1 MRKALLWSVALIV
14 AIGIGGYAASS
25 FSPWPAAIA
34 IRVPFDL
41 DAWRMN
47 ALLTRHVPAGVS
59 ARYDVPYLANE
70 ADARLDIYYP
80 SALENTERTL
90 PTVVWIHGGAF
101 IAGSRSLVSN
111 YLKIVAA
118 AGYTVVGIG
127 YSIAPGASY
136 PTPVR
141 QANAALAYLKENGH
155 VLHVDASRIVL
166 AGDSAGAQI
175 AAQLANI
182 ISVPAY
188 ASDVG
193 LEPAIERTRLQGVVL
208 FCGVFD
214 LVDANAAGSFTAFVE
229 SILWAYSGT
238 RNYLTDPA
246 FAKASVARYVTG
258 AFPPA
263 FISVGNGDPLES
275 QSRELARVLED
286 RGVSVDTLFFA
297 EVYNPPVRHV
307 YQFSLDTEAGRLAF
321 ERSTAF
327 LGDLMPRD

>member
-1 MRKALLWSVALIV
+1 MRKVVLWVVALIV
-14 AIGIGGYAASS
+14 AIGIGGYAASR
-25 FSPWPAAIA
+25 FNPWPAAIA

-47 ALLTRHVPAGVS
+47 ALLARHVPAGVS
-59 ARYDVPYLANE
+59 ARYDVAYLANE

-80 SALENTERTL
+80 SAIESTERTL

-101 IAGSRSLVSN
+101 IAGSKSLVSN
-111 YLKIVAA
+111 YLKIIAA

-141 QANAALAYLKENGH
+141 QANAALAFLKENSH
-155 VLHVDASRIVL
+155 AMHVDASRIVL

-175 AAQLANI
+175 AAQLANT

-188 ASDVG
+188 ASEVG
-193 LEPAIERTRLQGVVL
+193 LEPAIERSRLQGVVL

-214 LVDANAAGSFTAFVE
+214 LVDANTAGSFTAFVE
-229 SILWAYSGT
+229 SILWAYAGT
-238 RNYLTDPA
+238 RDYLTDPA
-246 FAKASVARYVTG
+246 FEKASVVRYVTG

-263 FISVGNGDPLES
+263 YISVGNGDPLES

-297 EVYNPPVRHV
+297 EVYDPPVRHV
-307 YQFSLDTEAGRLAF
+307 YQFNLDNEAGQLALERALAF
-321 ERSTAF
+321 LQRV
-327 LGDLMPRD
+327 LPPG